1 MQPSPQNSFWIKARG
16 DVTRRAETMMMMMMI
31 SFVDHWKVFR
41 VRSPLWV
48 LQVCGFSEWAT
59 RRTNKKTRR
68 NIRKYKMIVDLLVW
82 ARERRKSFFS
92 RCLEYKKPT
101 HTFGLCESWVGFPRR
116 LLWKCGFLRGCVF
129 VRGGKVKFLLQRD
142 QIAARQKWS
151 FPVSSSV
158 SVCDWRFEGKKEWQK
173 RGNHSKNDRS
183 IFTAPSEDRSRAGK
197 LDKLDYEFSYLETT
211 TTISIISSDH
221 WSSVCERSRR
231 KRRRRGKTHR
241 DRDQWSSATT
251 SSISNGCV
259 LRICVCAYVGVERM
273 CDDDDALWAV
283 DSIHKW
289 VVECEWRR
297 KKK

>member
-1 MQPSPQNSFWIKARG
+1 MREK
-16 DVTRRAETMMMMMMI
+16 E
-31 SFVDHWKVFR
+31 
-41 VRSPLWV
+41 
-48 LQVCGFSEWAT
+48 
-59 RRTNKKTRR
+59 
-68 NIRKYKMIVDLLVW
+68 IV
-82 ARERRKSFFS
+82 FS

-297 KKK
+297 KKKKKNLWGTKRKLSRHHHSSARSSGNEKRRSSDGDDGNGVLTTTTTTGLS